1 MEERDRRTK
10 IAILSD
16 IHGNAQALRAVL
28 AVVRRMEIREVF
40 VLGDF
45 LGYYYEAREV
55 LALLA
60 DAAFH
65 VTAVRGNHER
75 MLACV
80 RAGERG
86 LAAVTEKYG
95 HGLARAMEMLPE
107 SEQTRLAGLPDARR
121 VEVAGVH
128 FLLAHGTPC
137 APERY
142 VYPDAP
148 AMVLDEAMASAGDAD
163 IVLLGHTHYPMVR
176 ACGTRL
182 LLNPGSVGQARQ
194 RGGVADWC
202 IVHAETGVVQPM
214 ATPYDV
220 RPVLREVQQRD
231 PDGPYLRDV
240 LLRGWADAME

>member
-1 MEERDRRTK
+1 MQD

-16 IHGNAQALRAVL
+16 IHSNAQALRAVL

-60 DAAFH
+60 DPAFH

-75 MLACV
+75 MLARV
-80 RAGERG
+80 RAGELG
-86 LAAVTEKYG
+86 IEAVTEKYG
-95 HGLARAMEMLPE
+95 HGLARAMETLPG
-107 SEQTRLAGLPDARR
+107 SEQAHLAGLPDARR
-121 VEVAGVH
+121 VEVADMH
-128 FLLAHGTPC
+128 FLLAHGTPR
-137 APERY
+137 APECY

-148 AMVLDEAMASAGDAD
+148 AAVLDEATASAGDAD

-176 ACGTRL
+176 ACGAKL
-182 LLNPGSVGQARQ
+182 LVNPGSVGQARQ

-220 RPVLREVQQRD
+220 RPVLRAVQQRD
-231 PDGPYLRDV
+231 PNVPYLRDV
-240 LLRGWADAME
+240 LLRGRADAME